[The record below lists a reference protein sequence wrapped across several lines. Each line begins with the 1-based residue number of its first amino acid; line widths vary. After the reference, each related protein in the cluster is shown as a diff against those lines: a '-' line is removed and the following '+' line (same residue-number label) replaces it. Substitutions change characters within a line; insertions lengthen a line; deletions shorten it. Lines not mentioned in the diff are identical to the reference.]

1 MTFGYNIY
9 FSIKAFLVQKEMC
22 LVPARKVC
30 FMCFMLSKCPHWRHV
45 CFHPTLTSPCQ
56 KKSAG
61 VRLAIKRSQPLQ
73 PWQPLEAPPPTDWPD
88 IIAGKRLVT
97 TGAQPIS
104 TSFVQ
109 ALTARP
115 AIQPVSV
122 ELMLFESK
130 QPVYSLGPGILC
142 QEGVTV
148 NNSAVDFL

>member
-1 MTFGYNIY
+1 MP
-9 FSIKAFLVQKEMC
+9 V
-22 LVPARKVC
+22 
-30 FMCFMLSKCPHWRHV
+30 
-45 CFHPTLTSPCQ
+45 
-56 KKSAG
+56 
-61 VRLAIKRSQPLQ
+61 RSQPAALVA
-73 PWQPLEAPPPTDWPD
+73 LRSDWPD

-97 TGAQPIS
+97 TGNPIS

-148 NNSAVDFL
+148 NNWAVDFL